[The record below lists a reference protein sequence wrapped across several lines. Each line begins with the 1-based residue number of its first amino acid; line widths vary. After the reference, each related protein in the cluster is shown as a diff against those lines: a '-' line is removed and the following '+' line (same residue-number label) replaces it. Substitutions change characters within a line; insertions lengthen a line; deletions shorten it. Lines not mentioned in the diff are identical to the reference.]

1 MVPGSHRGQ
10 CGQPLRPS
18 MPRLVATDRPRCHS
32 STRKSEI
39 ATAWTWTYSHSIS
52 LIKYLFSLILRKLL
66 KQTWS
71 CPSTLGLGS
80 WLGTPAPEKLAP
92 PLLGVCCVSSSPTN
106 STSTISLSVAKRVC
120 LQPEISSQLDLHN
133 SPHASLQ
140 TPAELASWHP
150 RLPSFHLAF
159 GCVCPCKSFLCS

>member
-1 MVPGSHRGQ
+1 MDLFSFHIS
-10 CGQPLRPS
+10 CLSALRS
-18 MPRLVATDRPRCHS
+18 GVHSGPRLAPRPMRSAIETLNVALSYTDGPRCHS

-133 SPHASLQ
+133 SPHPFKLLLS
-140 TPAELASWHP
+140 
-150 RLPSFHLAF
+150 
-159 GCVCPCKSFLCS
+159 